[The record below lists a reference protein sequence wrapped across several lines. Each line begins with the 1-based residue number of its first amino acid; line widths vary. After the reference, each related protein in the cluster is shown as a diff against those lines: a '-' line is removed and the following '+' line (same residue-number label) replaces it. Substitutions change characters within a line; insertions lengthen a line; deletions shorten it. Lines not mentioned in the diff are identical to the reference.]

1 MRLLTELA
9 GQQVVDHVFW
19 RTRVDILFLSEN
31 EVQQL
36 LDIDELLEG
45 LAEGFKALSE
55 GKVVAPSR
63 NEVAVP
69 NAGSMLAMPAWFPSE
84 HITVK
89 LVTIFHSNLELGIPG
104 HQALICLFD
113 HETGTPLAVM
123 DGTYITAMRTAG
135 ATALSTRLLARQDS
149 SVLAIIGAGAQG
161 HSHLKI
167 LPQVRTFNE
176 IRVASLYF
184 TDAQKLAAINSK
196 VQPIESIEEA
206 VRGADVVCLCT
217 ASETPV
223 ISLDWLSS
231 GSHITSV
238 GYRPPGGELP
248 RQVAEYGKLFVET
261 RLAFKP
267 QPAGC
272 GDLAGLDPA
281 IATELGEIL
290 LGKHS
295 GRQSEQ
301 EITVY
306 KSMGHAM
313 EDMVAA
319 NLVYQRARQQAIGVN
334 VKL

>member
-1 MRLLTELA
+1 
-9 GQQVVDHVFW
+9 
-19 RTRVDILFLSEN
+19 VDILFLSEN
-31 EVQQL
+31 EVQEL
-36 LDIDELLEG
+36 LDMDELLEG
-45 LAEGFKALSE
+45 LAAGFKALSE

-69 NAGSMLAMPAWFPSE
+69 NTGSLLAMPAWFPGAN
-84 HITVK
+84 ITVK
-89 LVTIFHSNLELGIPG
+89 LVTVFHGNLEPGIPG

-113 HETGTPLAVM
+113 HETGAPLAVM
-123 DGTYITAMRTAG
+123 DGKYITAMRTAG
-135 ATALSTRLLARQDS
+135 AAALSARLLARQDAR
-149 SVLAIIGAGAQG
+149 VLAIIGAGVQG
-161 HSHLKI
+161 RSHLKI
-167 LPQVRTFNE
+167 LPQVRLFSA

-184 TDAQKLAAINSK
+184 TDAQKLAATNPCARP
-196 VQPIESIEEA
+196 VESIEEA

-223 ISLDWLSS
+223 ISLDWLSA
-231 GSHITSV
+231 GAHITSI

-248 RQVAEYGKLFVET
+248 RQVAENSKLFVET

-267 QPAGC
+267 PPAGC

-290 LGKHS
+290 LGKHP

>member
-184 TDAQKLAAINSK
+184 TDAQKLAATNSK

-290 LGKHS
+290 LGKHP